1 MDLNVNIIIQRLFK
15 NNNKDKVGKMVEE
28 WVEATL
34 TSSQDQS
41 GITTK
46 MWRNHLEQTT
56 EQYWERENL

>member
-1 MDLNVNIIIQRLFK
+1 MG
-15 NNNKDKVGKMVEE
+15 GKMAEE

-46 MWRNHLEQTT
+46 LWRNYPEQTT
-56 EQYWERENL
+56 EQQQKEKPYNLGQTEEPPAAQSDW

>member
-46 MWRNHLEQTT
+46 LWRITQNKELNGS
-56 EQYWERENL
+56 EREAL